1 MEVRID
7 FSNIVVLERFC
18 EIWEGYMKE
27 VINENN
33 CKKDKE
39 ILIYDKVGLIDNEVE
54 YFDS

>member
-1 MEVRID
+1 
-7 FSNIVVLERFC
+7 
-18 EIWEGYMKE
+18 MKE

-54 YFDS
+54 YFDSQVYLFCKLLFVDSVY